1 MNGYFCVL
9 TIIDFF
15 ILCFMCILTY
25 LSESLSRKQK
35 RGFLLAFVLIAGISI
50 LEVITLVVDG
60 LPPAYRWLNVASI
73 IWGLVCLRLCASVLC
88 MYWTGKQSFVVRSG
102 LRYFLKSD
110 IWFSYLLLFHTE
122 LYSPWAQTIF
132 IRVVHIF
139 IYISSCILGQFCIFR
154 YLRLSMPENFRIAA
168 NC

>member
-60 LPPAYRWLNVASI
+60 LPPAYRWLNIASNYMGF
-73 IWGLVCLRLCASVLC
+73 GLSPAVCICLVYVLDRK
-88 MYWTGKQSFVVRSG
+88 TVFRRKIR
-102 LRYFLKSD
+102 
-110 IWFSYLLLFHTE
+110 IWFSYLLLSHTE
-122 LYSPWAQTIF
+122 LYSLWAQTIF

-154 YLRLSMPENFRIAA
+154 YLRSSMPGNFRIAA

>member
-9 TIIDFF
+9 TTIDFF

-60 LPPAYRWLNVASI
+60 LSPAYRWLNIASNYMGFGMSPAVCI
-73 IWGLVCLRLCASVLC
+73 CLV
-88 MYWTGKQSFVVRSG
+88 YWTGKQSFVVRSG

-154 YLRLSMPENFRIAA
+154 YLRSSMPGNFRIAA

>member
-50 LEVITLVVDG
+50 LEVITLVVER
-60 LPPAYRWLNVASI
+60 LRIMENYLFW
-73 IWGLVCLRLCASVLC
+73 IWDSQLRL
-88 MYWTGKQSFVVRSG
+88 
-102 LRYFLKSD
+102 
-110 IWFSYLLLFHTE
+110 
-122 LYSPWAQTIF
+122 
-132 IRVVHIF
+132 
-139 IYISSCILGQFCIFR
+139 
-154 YLRLSMPENFRIAA
+154 
-168 NC
+168 